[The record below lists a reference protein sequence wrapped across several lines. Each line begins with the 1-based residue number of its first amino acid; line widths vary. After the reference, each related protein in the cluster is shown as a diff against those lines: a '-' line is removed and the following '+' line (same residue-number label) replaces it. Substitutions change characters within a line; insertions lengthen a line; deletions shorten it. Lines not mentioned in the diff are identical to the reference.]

1 MMNEAVKAGEVFQ
14 LKELVPYQEG
24 AVNRIPIVANDHMKF
39 MLVSMDEGQGLPEH
53 VASGDAVFFA
63 LEGEA
68 VITYAGKDYPV
79 KAGDNFHFAKDVL
92 HSVAAKGR
100 FKMAVVMT
108 LE

>member
-1 MMNEAVKAGEVFQ
+1 MRKRRMEMMNEA
-14 LKELVPYQEG
+14 
-24 AVNRIPIVANDHMKF
+24 
-39 MLVSMDEGQGLPEH
+39 
-53 VASGDAVFFA
+53 
-63 LEGEA
+63 
-68 VITYAGKDYPV
+68 V